1 MHSAIRGDL
10 LTGMKWFGASGRLN
24 SEEDVINS
32 MAFESSEDTEYTPKY
47 LCKCTNAARVDLPS
61 LSSHC
66 DSVYYVFSDRSMYL
80 A

>member
-1 MHSAIRGDL
+1 
-10 LTGMKWFGASGRLN
+10 
-24 SEEDVINS
+24 

-80 A
+80 AWNSFSAGYTSSSLTRHKWMPPFPLFIVA